1 MHEETL
7 AAWQHRH
14 DFAVIEEQGE
24 RRTAQ
29 VLAITALTMIVEIIA
44 GLSFGSMALLADG
57 WHMGTHVAAFMITIF
72 AYRYARRH
80 QHNPLFSFGTG
91 KVSVLG
97 GFASAIALA
106 VVALVMAVESLE
118 RLLHPQAIH
127 FNQAIVVAVVGLAV
141 NIFCAFLLQGKNGHS
156 HGHDHGHGHGH
167 DHHHPDAEEDVH
179 GHHDHNDHSGDHHQ
193 DHNLRAA
200 YLHVLADALTSLLA
214 IIALSAGKVF
224 GWYWLDPIMGIVG
237 ALVITRWSY
246 GLLRE
251 TSPILLDGNS
261 TEAIQQAI
269 RTRIEAQAD
278 NRIADLHVWKVGP
291 GCYAVIIALV
301 THFPR
306 EIGVYR
312 ALLVDMPALAH
323 VTFEVHHCRD
333 ESPIKS
339 DGRTADR
346 EH

>member
-127 FNQAIVVAVVGLAV
+127 FNQAIIVATIGLAV
-141 NIFCAFLLQGKNGHS
+141 NIFCAFLLQGDHGHS
-156 HGHDHGHGHGH
+156 HGHSHNHDPDHA
-167 DHHHPDAEEDVH
+167 HPDDQEDAH
-179 GHHDHNDHSGDHHQ
+179 GNHDHNDHADDHHQ

-214 IIALSAGKVF
+214 IIALSAGKMF
-224 GWYWLDPIMGIVG
+224 GWHWLDPIMGIVG

-251 TSPILLDGNS
+251 TSPIHLDGNS

-269 RTRIEAQAD
+269 LTRIEAQAD

-301 THFPR
+301 THFPQ
-306 EIGVYR
+306 EIGTYR
-312 ALLVDMPALAH
+312 ALLADMPTLAH
-323 VTFEVHHCRD
+323 VTFEVHHCQGD
-333 ESPIKS
+333 ACIKI
-339 DGRTADR
+339 DGQSA
-346 EH
+346 

>member
-7 AAWQHRH
+7 AAWQHSH
-14 DFAVIEEQGE
+14 DFTVIEKQGE

-127 FNQAIVVAVVGLAV
+127 FNQAIIVATIGLAV
-141 NIFCAFLLQGKNGHS
+141 NIFCAFLLQGDHGHHHGHS
-156 HGHDHGHGHGH
+156 HDHDHSDEADD
-167 DHHHPDAEEDVH
+167 DHAHH
-179 GHHDHNDHSGDHHQ
+179 GHHKGHPDDPHQ

-214 IIALSAGKVF
+214 IIALSAGKMF
-224 GWYWLDPIMGIVG
+224 GWHWLDPIMGIVG

-269 RTRIEAQAD
+269 HTRIESQAD

-291 GCYAVIIALV
+291 GSYAVIIALV
-301 THFPR
+301 THFPQ
-306 EIGVYR
+306 EIGAYR
-312 ALLVDMPALAH
+312 ALLADIPALAH
-323 VTFEVHHCRD
+323 VTFEVHHCRG
-333 ESPIKS
+333 ESPIEV

-346 EH
+346 EY